1 MSGHISASLQIPS
14 LSLEILNNNEWWFS
28 KSQYTWPL
36 ESPTNNSEN
45 QPWYASTSSSK
56 IQLILAGVSLLMI
69 ISINCPSQFKS
80 GQSVDYEV
88 EESDK
93 GPAAKNVVPK

>member
-1 MSGHISASLQIPS
+1 MEG
-14 LSLEILNNNEWWFS
+14 
-28 KSQYTWPL
+28 
-36 ESPTNNSEN
+36 
-45 QPWYASTSSSK
+45 
-56 IQLILAGVSLLMI
+56 
-69 ISINCPSQFKS
+69 FKTLKD